1 MDSLVKLKKEE
12 HSGNVCKKMC
22 ACFISPDVF
31 EWTTMIEAGVIYKV
45 QGDPRQEQIPEVK
58 LKNLP

>member
-1 MDSLVKLKKEE
+1 MYVTKKKRIL
-12 HSGNVCKKMC
+12 HLMC

-31 EWTTMIEAGVIYKV
+31 EWTTMTEADVPWFVIYKV

-58 LKNLP
+58 L